1 MPNRML
7 TEQEVAAILKT
18 TPRAVRRLDGLRR
31 LYLKPTK
38 RREVRYSET
47 DVQNYIKEMS
57 TWPSASVRGRPTT
70 SMSSGTAA
78 SDTEA
83 APGKRIKGRR
93 KKSNDKSARK
103 SK

>member
-47 DVQNYIKEMS
+47 DVQNYIKEM
-57 TWPSASVRGRPTT
+57 WGRILSVKDIFP
-70 SMSSGTAA
+70 AIPFFQ
-78 SDTEA
+78 EVIVLQ
-83 APGKRIKGRR
+83 KE
-93 KKSNDKSARK
+93 
-103 SK
+103 